1 MTSRTSPKSTGS
13 RSTPAIR
20 GFPVT
25 GGRCTA
31 LRIPRIRPDRRQC
44 REGEHWWTLGR
55 PSRMEPC
62 LSSVSYSR
70 APGWCGAS
78 QSVVLCGDLCGSHRH
93 RPDAIRWPN
102 RTGQLPNVT
111 APTVDTCALSW
122 DVAPEPGIS
131 GRGVRWMQRY
141 LARQDKRAT
150 GSGPGVRAAPGAS
163 AGRPDRNALLVQP
176 AAESRS
182 YAHV

>member
-31 LRIPRIRPDRRQC
+31 LRVPRIPPDRRQC
-44 REGEHWWTLGR
+44 REGENRWTLRR

-62 LSSVSYSR
+62 LSSVSYSGV
-70 APGWCGAS
+70 AGWCGAC
-78 QSVVLCGDLCGSHRH
+78 QSVVLCGDLWGSHRH

-102 RTGQLPNVT
+102 RTRHLLSLT
-111 APTVDTCALSW
+111 APAVHTCALSR

-131 GRGVRWMQRY
+131 GRGVRWTQRY
-141 LARQDKRAT
+141 SARQDERTT
-150 GSGPGVRAAPGAS
+150 GSGPGARAAPGAS